1 MSNFINQITDAHSA
15 SPKAASGTEEQ
26 ETSGRNGERILC
38 EVMNRIRSGISGVS
52 GEGLN
57 RYEKSPDT
65 VNVDAWENPD
75 FEVYTNLDR
84 FGFVLKKGDKTDER
98 TDAQKRRIIREL
110 SREKKWLKMTEVRKS
125 GGPLK
130 NMEDRIW
137 KGVPEK
143 LRIVFWPRLLGV
155 ERMKLDNFCV
165 IFILY

>member
-1 MSNFINQITDAHSA
+1 MEHSFDRKMFKISEDAGS
-15 SPKAASGTEEQ
+15 SSDEDDPEYLEFLERDSIDMRRVQTQ
-26 ETSGRNGERILC
+26 LTSMLG
-38 EVMNRIRSGISGVS
+38 RIRT
-52 GEGLN
+52 L
-57 RYEKSPDT
+57 KSTPILIDS
-65 VNVDAWENPD
+65 V
-75 FEVYTNLDR
+75 F
-84 FGFVLKKGDKTDER
+84 KKGDKTDER